1 VVREDPAEDT
11 EEGNGDDYEDEDEL
25 DDDDETEDV
34 GRMLGVGIDEED
46 AYIEEEYY

>member
-1 VVREDPAEDT
+1 MNFLKYWVYLVT
-11 EEGNGDDYEDEDEL
+11 KDEDEL

>member
-1 VVREDPAEDT
+1 MNFLKYWVYLAT
-11 EEGNGDDYEDEDEL
+11 KDEDEL
-25 DDDDETEDV
+25 DDEDEADV